1 VLHSLVRQRP
11 SKFSVAC
18 AENVTEVVVLF
29 MVPGGGSEVGWV
41 WAIQFDAGKVGRHR
55 GNDDPR
61 ALKEVVMC

>member
-1 VLHSLVRQRP
+1 ME
-11 SKFSVAC
+11 VA
-18 AENVTEVVVLF
+18 VLF

-41 WAIQFDAGKVGRHR
+41 CAVQFDAGKVGCHG